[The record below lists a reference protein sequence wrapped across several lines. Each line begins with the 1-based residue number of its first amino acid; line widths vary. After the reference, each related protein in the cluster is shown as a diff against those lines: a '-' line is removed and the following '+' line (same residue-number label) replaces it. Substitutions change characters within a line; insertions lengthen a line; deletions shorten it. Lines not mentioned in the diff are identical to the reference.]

1 MSAMSTDPQQLKCK
15 ESTAHQGFCTN
26 TALALRSALLQVMR
40 MDFTHWGGAIHEA
53 SAVLQASLCC
63 AEGPPSP
70 SGRQRLVLLPLR
82 AGTIALTAA
91 ACAAPS
97 QCQSLPPLGTPPHW
111 PSMPRC
117 MEPPELL
124 LQVLTLLTAAVCA
137 MMTLN
142 IQRRFCLCCDISYQ
156 TMLLLCVY

>member
-1 MSAMSTDPQQLKCK
+1 MQRVHSSSRLLYQHSLGFALCIVASH
-15 ESTAHQGFCTN
+15 AHGLHT
-26 TALALRSALLQVMR
+26 L
-40 MDFTHWGGAIHEA
+40 GGAIHEA

-97 QCQSLPPLGTPPHW
+97 QCRSLPPLGTPPHW